1 MPMFDTYLMVDWSA
15 RAAPSPKKTSPDAI
29 WWATL
34 SRKGSNYTEDIQYA
48 RTRFNAIAR
57 IRRAL
62 VDAADAGRR
71 VLVGFDFA
79 FGYPHGFAERITG
92 KPCAFS
98 LWRRLAGDDDGPD
111 KTTIMD
117 NHLNENNRFAVAA
130 QLNRMVAKD
139 KDKKTSKRGPFW
151 GFPLTR
157 DQQSLS
163 VSAPD
168 PYPRGDADET
178 DKWPEDLLGFKRFRE
193 TDRLASG
200 AKPVWQLLGNG
211 SVGSQV
217 LVGLPW
223 LHELR
228 RSLCGRAVVWPFE
241 TGFSSPPPSKS
252 VVIVEIYPSLL
263 KEEVDEVLSRDKKT
277 IAPCLDTK
285 GKWIPDCVQ
294 VLACSGAFAGLDGK
308 PSGSLAH
315 LFKPP
320 AIEQLPRVRVKEEE
334 GWIFGVGVKNEVESE
349 VKEAAKKFLA
359 SR

>member
-1 MPMFDTYLMVDWSA
+1 MPIFDTYLMVDWSA
-15 RAAPSPKKTSPDAI
+15 RAAPSPEKESRDAI

-34 SRKGSNYTEDIQYA
+34 NRKGSAYTENIEYA

-62 VDAADAGRR
+62 IDAVDTGRR

-79 FGYPHGFAERITG
+79 FGYPRGFAERITG
-92 KPCAFS
+92 KRCAFS
-98 LWRRLAGDDDGPD
+98 LWRRLAGDEDGHD

-130 QLNRMVAKD
+130 QLNRMVTKN
-139 KDKKTSKRGPFW
+139 KKTGKRGPFW

-168 PYPRGDADET
+168 PYPQGNADGI
-178 DKWPEDLLGFKRFRE
+178 DKWPEDFFGFKRFRE
-193 TDRLASG
+193 TDRLAPG

-228 RSLCGRAVVWPFE
+228 RSLCGRAAVWPFE
-241 TGFSSPPPSKS
+241 TDFSSPPPSKS

-263 KEEVDEVLSRDKKT
+263 KEEVDGVLSRDQKT
-277 IAPCLDTK
+277 IAPCLDAK
-285 GKWIPDCVQ
+285 GEWIPDCVQ
-294 VLACSGAFAGLDGK
+294 VLACAGAFAELDRK
-308 PSGSLAH
+308 PSGALAD
-315 LFKPP
+315 LFSPP
-320 AIEQLPRVRVKEEE
+320 AIEQLSRVRVKEEE
-334 GWIFGVGVKNEVESE
+334 GWIFGVGFEDNVK
-349 VKEAAKKFLA
+349 KTAKKFLA